1 MSLRS
6 SEHRGSAA
14 MSSICPEPSKS
25 SPKCAAWWGAWGAWG
40 MMYAEEGGGEGDIT
54 DCITDYDLLRLFVH
68 DAATQPL
75 STWVKRLGHWVPRSF
90 VEQMHG
96 RWEVLRAALVAGPQG
111 DGGGGEDC
119 IIAPLV
125 SMLQPVPFPPP
136 LHRCAEIHFAADD
149 DLHAWNL
156 RNFLLA
162 RFPTYIRN
170 TLESRELP
178 IIPDGCPAG
187 AGEER
192 VGGRTTGV
200 IRFAFPGGMKGKR
213 VLQKAFQQ
221 LWEVELEPWRS
232 TTRVTMRIMDGSEGS
247 EGGGEGKGDDDD
259 GEGGSRL

>member
-1 MSLRS
+1 MHITTFVSCVEYVLAFLRAS
-6 SEHRGSAA
+6 RLRGNVFHLPRTFQIITEVCRVVER
-14 MSSICPEPSKS
+14 MGNEVR
-25 SPKCAAWWGAWGAWG
+25 
-40 MMYAEEGGGEGDIT
+40 GGGRG
-54 DCITDYDLLRLFVH
+54 ITDYDLLRLFVH

-75 STWVKRLGHWVPRSF
+75 STWVKRLGQWVPHSF

-96 RWEVLRAALVAGPQG
+96 RWDVLRVALAEGSQG
-111 DGGGGEDC
+111 DGGGEDC
-119 IIAPLV
+119 TIAPLV

-170 TLESRELP
+170 ALESRELP

-187 AGEER
+187 AGERR
-192 VGGRTTGV
+192 VGARTTGV
-200 IRFAFPGGMKGKR
+200 IRFAFPGGVKGRR

-232 TTRVTMRIMDGSEGS
+232 TTRVTMRIVDRS
-247 EGGGEGKGDDDD
+247 EGGGEGKGDDDG
-259 GEGGSRL
+259 GEEGSRL